1 MIWLVGNKGMLGKEI
16 ELELKNSHLDFK
28 GTDLELDI
36 TNYSKL
42 TQFCTYHDINWIIN
56 CAAYTA
62 VDKAEEEEE
71 SAKKIN
77 IDGIKNLA
85 QIAKNMNVKVIHF
98 STDYVFDG
106 ISKKPYKE
114 SDKPDP
120 QTVYGRT
127 KLEGEKALYTLIG
140 HYFVFRISWLYGYYG
155 NNFVNTMLNLMKGK
169 NKIRVVNDQYGSPT
183 YTKNLAQ
190 NIVFL
195 LKTNSKQYGIYHYS
209 DNGKISWYDFAI
221 KIKELAIKHKIIDK
235 DVKIIPISSEDYTCS
250 TKRPKYSLLNKSK
263 TIVELKFKINNW
275 DKNLDNYF
283 RAYLIH
289 Q

>member
-16 ELELKNSHLDFK
+16 ELELKNTHLDFK

-36 TNYSKL
+36 TNYSNL
-42 TQFCTYHDINWIIN
+42 AQFCMHHNINWIIN

-62 VDKAEEEEE
+62 VDKAEQEEE

-85 QIAKNMNVKVIHF
+85 QIAKNMNIKVIHF

-106 ISKKPYKE
+106 QSKKPYRE

-127 KLEGEKALYTLIG
+127 KLEGEKALYSLIG
-140 HYFVFRISWLYGYYG
+140 HYFIFRISWLYGHHG
-155 NNFVNTMLNLMKGK
+155 NNFVKTMLDLMKK
-169 NKIRVVNDQYGSPT
+169 KDEIKVVADQYGSPT

-209 DNGKISWYDFAI
+209 DNGKISWYDFAV
-221 KIKELAIKHKIIDK
+221 KIEELAIKYKIIDK
-235 DVKIIPISSEDYTCS
+235 DVKIIPISSEDYNFN
-250 TKRPKYSLLNKSK
+250 TKRPKYSLLDKSK
-263 TIVELKFKINNW
+263 TLSEFQFKINNW
-275 DKNLDNYF
+275 NLNLDNYF
-283 RAYLIH
+283 KEVSKF
-289 Q
+289 